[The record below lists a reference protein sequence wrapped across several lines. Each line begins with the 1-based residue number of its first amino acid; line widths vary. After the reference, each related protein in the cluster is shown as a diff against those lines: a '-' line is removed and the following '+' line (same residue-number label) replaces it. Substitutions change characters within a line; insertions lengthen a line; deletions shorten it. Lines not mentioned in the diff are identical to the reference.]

1 MNPSRCM
8 RRTLPM
14 MLALGIAA
22 FGGSAPARA
31 ADVAIEKNF
40 QLGDDVSEYKH
51 FLVYP
56 HLQKA
61 FAAQADGDLIT
72 ALREFTRSREL
83 LPENTL
89 TAVYLAEA
97 HRRSGQPARAESVLR
112 EQLRHTPGDT
122 RVIAALQA
130 LAASQQPVTPVAP
143 ATVDPVA
150 QLRSQ
155 AQQSI
160 HRRDW
165 PAADRALAE
174 LERRTTLTAEERGQW
189 FNLLLALGRL
199 DAAQSLQQRA
209 GLNSPRQ
216 QLAWA
221 QALAAKDDR
230 SALAAWVAG
239 RAPAFSSAADERQWI
254 VLLEKAAAGGTG
266 SAGTDVVVDYTPR
279 HAANRGYHA
288 AIAVPELVARNDRE
302 GLRLLLDRLPE
313 DGQRE
318 ARYTLALID
327 GRLDD
332 AAAQLQAIWQRDR
345 DAAVL
350 DALSFRLR
358 EAGADA
364 QVGALL
370 LAAWPFDDN
379 NDRLRSS
386 EAQRSDDASERPV
399 MSPRV
404 ALAQRLAAVLAG
416 HPDRVTAADRARL
429 QSSLA
434 TRPDTPAERGARAA
448 VFSALQD
455 CAAVRSLLADFSVDY
470 GRDDWLRLG
479 DCYHAGALPGLAQH
493 AYREAWHRQRD
504 GLTARALAYQSF
516 AVHDYTTAL
525 NAWHAVAVETMNPT
539 EARAAATTAL
549 AARDQLLA
557 RIWLERYVTAGG
569 ARDDGYWSLRA
580 QVETEPSL
588 AMVALGNAIALRPD
602 PQYYARLATLQRA
615 AGLPATAALTM
626 EKAVALEPGNDELA
640 LSLAYAQSAAGRP
653 TAARA
658 GFEAAL
664 AADPG
669 NEALLQQL
677 VWTSRQ
683 QGDIDAAR
691 RYAERAI
698 DALGDADDDTGK
710 EARYAFRRLH
720 EELGRRWTFSA
731 DVSSGTR
738 VAAVASAPDP
748 GSAWRSYS
756 QLEAQYRLGDAAMR
770 ADNRLAATARVFAGG
785 GADNEALPVYAPV
798 LGIGLRVRPWIAQS
812 IFLAAEHQ
820 QPLDNAAGAS
830 GPDPDFLLRA
840 SASFLGNDRYSD
852 EWHVAGR
859 GWPTQSLYLELAQY
873 AASGRTAATADY
885 RRGWHH
891 KIAAGQ
897 TLEPF
902 ARVQANRIDDI
913 AAEDDLRAGVG
924 LRWHILFSEATY
936 DAWRHHAQ
944 IGIEFQHA
952 FDTWL
957 RESDAVFFTAGV
969 RW

>member
-1 MNPSRCM
+1 MNPPQFM
-8 RRTLPM
+8 RRTLPI

-22 FGGSAPARA
+22 FGGPAPARA
-31 ADVAIEKNF
+31 AEGAIEKNF
-40 QLGDDVSEYKH
+40 QLGDDVSEYKR

-61 FAAQADGDLIT
+61 FAAQADGDLVT

-83 LPENTL
+83 LPENVL

-97 HRRSGQPARAESVLR
+97 HRRSGQSARAESVLR
-112 EQLRHTPGDT
+112 EQLRYTPGDT
-122 RVIAALQA
+122 RVIAALQS
-130 LAASQQPVTPVAP
+130 LAASQQPVTSVAP
-143 ATVDPVA
+143 ATVDPVT
-150 QLRSQ
+150 QLRRQ

-189 FNLLLALGRL
+189 FNVLLALGRL

-230 SALAAWVAG
+230 SALTAWVAG
-239 RAPAFSSAADERQWI
+239 RTPAFSSAADERQWI
-254 VLLEKAAAGGTG
+254 VLLEKAAAGGAG
-266 SAGTDVVVDYTPR
+266 SAGADVVIGYTPR

-288 AIAVPELVARNDRE
+288 AIAVPELVTRNDRE
-302 GLRLLLDRLPE
+302 RLRLLLDRLPE

-318 ARYTLALID
+318 ARYTLALTD

-364 QVGALL
+364 QVGVLL

-386 EAQRSDDASERPV
+386 EEQRSDDASERPV

-404 ALAQRLAAVLAG
+404 TLAQRLAAVLAG
-416 HPDRVTAADRARL
+416 QPDRVTAADRARL

-434 TRPDTPAERGARAA
+434 TRPDTPAERGAQAA
-448 VFSALQD
+448 VFSALHD

-479 DCYHAGALPGLAQH
+479 DCYHADALPGLAQH
-493 AYREAWHRQRD
+493 AYREAWDRQRD

-525 NAWHAVAVETMNPT
+525 NAWREVAVETMNPT

-549 AARDQLLA
+549 AAHDQLLA

-580 QVETEPSL
+580 EVETEPWL
-588 AMVALGNAIALRPD
+588 AMFALGNAIELRPD
-602 PQYYARLATLQRA
+602 PQYYARLATLQQA
-615 AGLPATAALTM
+615 AGMPATAALTM

-640 LSLAYAQSAAGRP
+640 LSLAYAQSAADQP

-698 DALGDADDDTGK
+698 DALVDADDNAGK
-710 EARYAFRRLH
+710 EARYALRRLH
-720 EELGRRWTFSA
+720 EDLGRRWTFSA
-731 DVSSGTR
+731 D
-738 VAAVASAPDP
+738 APDP
-748 GSAWRSYS
+748 GSAWHDYS

-770 ADNRLAATARVFAGG
+770 ADNRLSATARIFAGG
-785 GADNEALPVYAPV
+785 GSDNDLLPVYASV
-798 LGIGLRVRPWIAQS
+798 FGIGLRVRPWISQS

-820 QPLDNAAGAS
+820 QPLDNAS
-830 GPDPDFLLRA
+830 GFDPDFLLRA
-840 SASFLGNDRYSD
+840 SASFLGSDRYSD

-913 AAEDDLRAGVG
+913 AAEDDLRAGFG

-952 FDTWL
+952 FYSWL
-957 RESDAVFFTAGV
+957 DESDAVFFTAGV